1 MRNSCRKVSNPFALQ
16 GLQYEEK
23 GKNIC
28 DLSLCSSIH
37 GEEINEKNSFH
48 MYFLGLWLDFFFLIV
63 SEMIILFGVLQ

>member
-28 DLSLCSSIH
+28 APSLCSSIQR
-37 GEEINEKNSFH
+37 EEINAKNSFH
-48 MYFLGLWLDFFFLIV
+48 MYFLVWWLDFFPNL
-63 SEMIILFGVLQ
+63 SEMIILFGVLL